1 MGGRL
6 IRNAYEAVGATAAVL
21 LSWAVALWL
30 EGAAGL
36 HTDAVVLAVVLT
48 LTLARSPRTAGR
60 RDRLLALA
68 LLPAAAAGCAGLGR
82 LLAAHYG
89 PGAALFT
96 AVLALAVWIRRYG
109 RAATTAGTLI
119 TLPLVALLV
128 VPGPTL
134 PTAARHEQIGWA
146 WSALIGVLAW
156 TSVQLVRPLAD
167 RVAPR
172 PAGPGVPAPR
182 RPTRSRPRPSTRMAV
197 QLAVAVAAAFALGRL
212 FHPGHWTWPVL
223 SAYLVTSGNRGRSD
237 VLRKGVRR
245 LAGACAGTLLATAVA
260 AAGITGNP
268 AVAAMFAVLAVA
280 LWLRPLDHA
289 FWAAGTTT
297 ALTLLLGRFGQ
308 DATGLLPV
316 RLSGIALGA
325 ALAVAAAWWL
335 LPVRGP
341 GAPGPNSG
349 GGGAPRPAPP
359 NTARLTLNQRFSYT
373 VCSLC

>member
-1 MGGRL
+1 MG
-6 IRNAYEAVGATAAVL
+6 TMAAVL

-167 RVAPR
+167 RFAPR

-197 QLAVAVAAAFALGRL
+197 Q
-212 FHPGHWTWPVL
+212 P
-223 SAYLVTSGNRGRSD
+223 
-237 VLRKGVRR
+237 
-245 LAGACAGTLLATAVA
+245 
-260 AAGITGNP
+260 
-268 AVAAMFAVLAVA
+268 
-280 LWLRPLDHA
+280 
-289 FWAAGTTT
+289 
-297 ALTLLLGRFGQ
+297 
-308 DATGLLPV
+308 
-316 RLSGIALGA
+316 
-325 ALAVAAAWWL
+325 AVAAAWWL

-349 GGGAPRPAPP
+349 RACPP
-359 NTARLTLNQRFSYT
+359 SPGHGVAGTLGVPGSRGPSGRRRFTRS
-373 VCSLC
+373 

>member
-6 IRNAYEAVGATAAVL
+6 VRNAYEAVGATAAVL

-68 LLPAAAAGCAGLGR
+68 LLPAAAAGCAGVGR

-128 VPGPTL
+128 VSGPL
-134 PTAARHEQIGWA
+134 PPAARHEQIGWA

-167 RVAPR
+167 RFAP
-172 PAGPGVPAPR
+172 PPR
-182 RPTRSRPRPSTRMAV
+182 RTRCSGTPPP
-197 QLAVAVAAAFALGRL
+197 
-212 FHPGHWTWPVL
+212 HP
-223 SAYLVTSGNRGRSD
+223 VTSAAQHADGR
-237 VLRKGVRR
+237 
-245 LAGACAGTLLATAVA
+245 A
-260 AAGITGNP
+260 P
-268 AVAAMFAVLAVA
+268 
-280 LWLRPLDHA
+280 
-289 FWAAGTTT
+289 
-297 ALTLLLGRFGQ
+297 
-308 DATGLLPV
+308 
-316 RLSGIALGA
+316 
-325 ALAVAAAWWL
+325 AVAAAWWL

-341 GAPGPNSG
+341 GAPGPNGGRACPPSPGHGVAGTLGVPGSRGPSG
-349 GGGAPRPAPP
+349 R
-359 NTARLTLNQRFSYT
+359 RRFTRS
-373 VCSLC
+373 